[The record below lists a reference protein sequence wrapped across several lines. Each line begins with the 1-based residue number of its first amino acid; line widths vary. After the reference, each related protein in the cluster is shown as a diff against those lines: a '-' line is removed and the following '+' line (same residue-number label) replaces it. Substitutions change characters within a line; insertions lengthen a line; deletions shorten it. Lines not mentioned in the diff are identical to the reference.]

1 MKQGIIRLGQTKIRV
16 IRYKLKIADIDQYH
30 DVLLKQNGADLH
42 MDEIENE
49 RPTTPREAGRRSRNR
64 ATRRE

>member
-30 DVLLKQNGADLH
+30 DVSLKQNGADLH